1 MKRRASSFE
10 EEDDY
15 SWTNANFPFGEDGL
29 LEESSSSEHQDDSSE
44 CYDSEEDDRA
54 EGAFQQ
60 VLYID
65 PGFSRANE
73 VPSAPEVHCSKCNSD
88 FDSSPQALTV
98 GLIDNI
104 KFHIAHLNEVQ
115 QNKHKNAKE
124 SYEAI
129 LLQDP
134 LPEGL
139 KATTFRQLGWLY
151 HSSDQLGDKTSRETL
166 AIQNLLK
173 SLEVEP
179 NSGQSWYLLG
189 RCYSNIGKVHD
200 AFVSYRHSIDKSEA
214 NADTWCS
221 IG

>member
-1 MKRRASSFE
+1 MYRTIIEPLIRLIRT
-10 EEDDY
+10 DLICC
-15 SWTNANFPFGEDGL
+15 PF
-29 LEESSSSEHQDDSSE
+29 
-44 CYDSEEDDRA
+44 A
-54 EGAFQQ
+54 
-60 VLYID
+60 
-65 PGFSRANE
+65 
-73 VPSAPEVHCSKCNSD
+73 
-88 FDSSPQALTV
+88 
-98 GLIDNI
+98 
-104 KFHIAHLNEVQ
+104 
-115 QNKHKNAKE
+115 
-124 SYEAI
+124 
-129 LLQDP
+129 
-134 LPEGL
+134 
-139 KATTFRQLGWLY
+139 GWLY